1 MSDPTAHG
9 DGEDAVGD
17 LSSTAAASA
26 VPDGRPGGVGR
37 ASALRGAEAPRG
49 KMGTPG
55 SNRPMITTV
64 APWAL
69 PSRTG
74 TATGA
79 RRGRAP
85 RVSSF
90 AMPTR
95 STAPKEAETRVD
107 TSCGDAPADEND
119 ENDEKQKETE
129 PKLWTTASNAPP
141 LPPRAFL
148 NECPGLSDRDSRL
161 DVRYMTYGELFKRAK
176 VFSRRITIPTFQR
189 AFCWTSTLATRFFR
203 DVALRR
209 GSSAARVKGGHGT
222 GKCLFRKSSVSVS
235 RPHGNVDPERIPQKT
250 QTTLLCLDGQQR
262 CATVALAVA
271 AIRDAAENALASM
284 TTTTTR
290 RDDDDAV
297 PSFDDESRRRRA
309 VLEATARDA
318 DSVLF
323 LDDSDDSV
331 TGGFDGDDRDY
342 VLDGEGT
349 SRVSY
354 IGIDG
359 PDIHRRP
366 NRRPNRGRSLSRL
379 TTIRPSR
386 ADRAAF
392 AACVGVQKNGDDK
405 KTARET
411 DAVTAKR
418 CDSDQTTHFMV
429 AAKRALDVEASRLTP
444 SALADAL
451 EATLNEASLTYVEIL
466 GPDDGVD
473 LAQAFQ
479 WLQEKTLFAAS
490 AVLWNAT
497 PGVTFAACD
506 LVRNYLLASTLNGS
520 VEAQEATHA
529 ERWFEPL
536 ESRIRF
542 RGVSIAENK
551 SADGT
556 ETNDRNDRTHH
567 PSAAFDAFLKAFLDD
582 DDARF
587 ASSMA
592 ERVVSGKKTR
602 RRASAVERDLRRML
616 ASEHAP
622 ESTKRSAGADTAVWT
637 YARFRSFAERVAMG
651 REDET
656 TAGGSDDD
664 DASDASPSPEAF
676 RVDFT
681 TSAPPPSWEG
691 PAPADGPPGPPGGK
705 NKNVLSRDPSSDPS
719 STLELLAREKKN
731 AEPRRERV
739 VPVDDA
745 ALREIVRRLV
755 EFGEKAGF
763 LRVSSVDRAD
773 ADRFLGDEMERR
785 DATR

>member
-26 VPDGRPGGVGR
+26 APDGRPGGVGR

-49 KMGTPG
+49 KLGTPG

-74 TATGA
+74 TATGP

-107 TSCGDAPADEND
+107 TSCGDAPPAD

-129 PKLWTTASNAPP
+129 PKTCATTASNAP

-176 VFSRRITIPTFQR
+176 VLERQRITIPTFQR

-222 GKCLFRKSSVSVS
+222 GKCLFRKSSVFLE
-235 RPHGNVDPERIPQKT
+235 RPRGNVKGERIT
-250 QTTLLCLDGQQR
+250 RTTLLCLDGQQR

-284 TTTTTR
+284 TTTR
-290 RDDDDAV
+290 RDDEKNAV
-297 PSFDDESRRRRA
+297 PSFDDESRTRA

-323 LDDSDDSV
+323 LDDSV
-331 TGGFDGDDRDY
+331 TDGGFDGDDRD
-342 VLDGEGT
+342 VFDGEGA
-349 SRVSY
+349 SVSS

-359 PDIHRRP
+359 P
-366 NRRPNRGRSLSRL
+366 NRRPRGRSLSRL

-405 KTARET
+405 ARET

-418 CDSDQTTHFMV
+418 RDSDRTTHFMV

-520 VEAQEATHA
+520 VEAQEATHV

-536 ESRIRF
+536 ESRVRF
-542 RGVSIAENK
+542 RGVSMG
-551 SADGT
+551 GT
-556 ETNDRNDRTHH
+556 GGTKTNDRTHH

-587 ASSMA
+587 RSSMA
-592 ERVVSGKKTR
+592 EQSVVSGKKTR
-602 RRASAVERDLRRML
+602 ARRASAVERDLRRML

-656 TAGGSDDD
+656 VRTGGSDDD
-664 DASDASPSPEAF
+664 EPRSPSPEAF

-691 PAPADGPPGPPGGK
+691 PAPADGPPAE
-705 NKNVLSRDPSSDPS
+705 ND
-719 STLELLAREKKN
+719 RE
-731 AEPRRERV
+731 ERV

-763 LRVSSVDRAD
+763 LRVSEGS
-773 ADRFLGDEMERR
+773 ADRFLGDFLANDETERGFR
-785 DATR
+785 TTIV

>member
-176 VFSRRITIPTFQR
+176 VFSQRITIPTFQR

-331 TGGFDGDDRDY
+331 TGGFDGDVRDY

-359 PDIHRRP
+359 PDINRRP

-556 ETNDRNDRTHH
+556 ETNDRTHH

-587 ASSMA
+587 ASMA
-592 ERVVSGKKTR
+592 ERVVSGKKTRKTR
-602 RRASAVERDLRRML
+602 RRASAVERDLRRVL

-622 ESTKRSAGADTAVWT
+622 ESTKRSASADTAVWT

-656 TAGGSDDD
+656 TAGDSDDD
-664 DASDASPSPEAF
+664 DASPSPDEAF

-691 PAPADGPPGPPGGK
+691 PAPADGPPGGK
-705 NKNVLSRDPSSDPS
+705 NKNVLSRDPSS
-719 STLELLAREKKN
+719 TLELLARD
-731 AEPRRERV
+731 AEPRRERERV

-763 LRVSSVDRAD
+763 LRVSSD
-773 ADRFLGDEMERR
+773 ADRFLGDGDRIAR
-785 DATR
+785 

>member
-74 TATGA
+74 TATGP

-176 VFSRRITIPTFQR
+176 VFSQRITIPTFQR

-235 RPHGNVDPERIPQKT
+235 RPHGNVDPERIPQIT

-271 AIRDAAENALASM
+271 AIRDAAVNALASM

-290 RDDDDAV
+290 RDDDAV

-342 VLDGEGT
+342 ILDGEGT
-349 SRVSY
+349 SRVSS

-359 PDIHRRP
+359 PDINRRPP

-405 KTARET
+405 ARET

-418 CDSDQTTHFMV
+418 CDSDRTTHFMV
-429 AAKRALDVEASRLTP
+429 AAKRALDVEASQLTP

-520 VEAQEATHA
+520 VEAQEATHV

-536 ESRIRF
+536 ESRVRF

-551 SADGT
+551 SAGGT
-556 ETNDRNDRTHH
+556 ETNDRTHH

-587 ASSMA
+587 ASMA

-664 DASDASPSPEAF
+664 DASPSPEAF

-691 PAPADGPPGPPGGK
+691 PAPADGPPAEK
-705 NKNVLSRDPSSDPS
+705 DRDVLGRDPP
-719 STLELLAREKKN
+719 STL
-731 AEPRRERV
+731 EPRRERV

-763 LRVSSVDRAD
+763 LRAEVDHAD
-773 ADRFLGDEMERR
+773 ADRFLGDGER
-785 DATR
+785 

>member
-26 VPDGRPGGVGR
+26 APDGRPGGVGR
-37 ASALRGAEAPRG
+37 ASALKGAEAPRG

-74 TATGA
+74 TATGP

-107 TSCGDAPADEND
+107 TVMCGDAPC
-119 ENDEKQKETE
+119 DEKQKETE
-129 PKLWTTASNAPP
+129 PNRSTTATRAATASNASNAP

-161 DVRYMTYGELFKRAK
+161 DVRHMTYGELFANAK
-176 VFSRRITIPTFQR
+176 ASGTQITIPTFQR
-189 AFCWTSTLATRFFR
+189 AYCWTETLATRFFR

-222 GKCLFRKSSVSVS
+222 GKCLFRKSSPRRRGGV
-235 RPHGNVDPERIPQKT
+235 GERTTQTTQTT

-262 CATVALAVA
+262 CATVALALA
-271 AIRDAAENALASM
+271 AIRDTAESALASM
-284 TTTTTR
+284 TR
-290 RDDDDAV
+290 RDDDAF
-297 PSFDDESRRRRA
+297 PSSVDESRTRA

-318 DSVLF
+318 DSALF
-323 LDDSDDSV
+323 LDSV
-331 TGGFDGDDRDY
+331 TGFDGDRDI
-342 VLDGEGT
+342 VDA
-349 SRVSY
+349 SK
-354 IGIDG
+354 IDIYG
-359 PDIHRRP
+359 PATR
-366 NRRPNRGRSLSRL
+366 RGRSLRRL
-379 TTIRPSR
+379 TIRPSR

-392 AACVGVQKNGDDK
+392 AACVGVQKNGDD
-405 KTARET
+405 ASRET
-411 DAVTAKR
+411 DASVTATETNALKTH
-418 CDSDQTTHFMV
+418 QTTHFMV
-429 AAKRALDVEASRLTP
+429 AAKRALDAEASRLAP

-451 EATLNEASLTYVEIL
+451 EATLREASLTYVEIL

-497 PGVTFAACD
+497 PGATFAACD
-506 LVRNYLLASTLNGS
+506 LARNYLLASTLNGS
-520 VEAQEATHA
+520 VEAQEETHVA
-529 ERWFEPL
+529 QWFEPL
-536 ESRIRF
+536 ESRVRF
-542 RGVSIAENK
+542 RGVSNAY
-551 SADGT
+551 
-556 ETNDRNDRTHH
+556 RTRH
-567 PSAAFDAFLKAFLDD
+567 PSEAFDAFLKAFLDD
-582 DDARF
+582 DDERF
-587 ASSMA
+587 AARA
-592 ERVVSGKKTR
+592 ERESSKGVVSGKKTR
-602 RRASAVERDLRRML
+602 RRACGMERDLRRML

-622 ESTKRSAGADTAVWT
+622 ESTKRSAGLDTAVWT
-637 YARFRSFAERVAMG
+637 YARFRSFAERVAMDDD
-651 REDET
+651 EDET
-656 TAGGSDDD
+656 TAGDESRDD
-664 DASDASPSPEAF
+664 DASPASPDLF

-691 PAPADGPPGPPGGK
+691 PAPADGPPVDEDFSPGER
-705 NKNVLSRDPSSDPS
+705 VRSPSEKS
-719 STLELLAREKKN
+719 EKKQLLARD
-731 AEPRRERV
+731 AEPPPPESARV

-745 ALREIVRRLV
+745 ARREIVRRLV

-763 LRVSSVDRAD
+763 LRVSSET
-773 ADRFLGDEMERR
+773 DRFLGE
-785 DATR
+785 

>member
-74 TATGA
+74 TATGP

-129 PKLWTTASNAPP
+129 PRLWTTASNAPP

-176 VFSRRITIPTFQR
+176 VFSQRITIPTFQR

-290 RDDDDAV
+290 RDDDDDAV

-349 SRVSY
+349 SRVSS

-359 PDIHRRP
+359 PDINRRP

-392 AACVGVQKNGDDK
+392 AACVGVQENGDDK

-418 CDSDQTTHFMV
+418 CDSDRTTHFMV

-587 ASSMA
+587 ASMA
-592 ERVVSGKKTR
+592 ERVVSGKKTRR

-656 TAGGSDDD
+656 MAGGSGSDDD
-664 DASDASPSPEAF
+664 DASPSPDEAF

-705 NKNVLSRDPSSDPS
+705 NKNVLSRDPSS
-719 STLELLAREKKN
+719 TLELLARD
-731 AEPRRERV
+731 AEPRRERERV

-755 EFGEKAGF
+755 EFGKKAGF
-763 LRVSSVDRAD
+763 LRVSSVDHAD
-773 ADRFLGDEMERR
+773 ADRFLGDETER
-785 DATR
+785 

>member
-74 TATGA
+74 TATGP

-176 VFSRRITIPTFQR
+176 VFSQRITIPTFQR

-235 RPHGNVDPERIPQKT
+235 RPHGNVDPERIPQIT

-271 AIRDAAENALASM
+271 AIRDAAVNALASM

-290 RDDDDAV
+290 RDDDAV

-342 VLDGEGT
+342 ILDGEGT
-349 SRVSY
+349 SRVSS

-359 PDIHRRP
+359 PDINRRPP

-405 KTARET
+405 ARET

-418 CDSDQTTHFMV
+418 CDSDRTTHFMV
-429 AAKRALDVEASRLTP
+429 AAKRALDVEASQLTP

-520 VEAQEATHA
+520 VEAQEATHV

-536 ESRIRF
+536 ESRVRF

-551 SADGT
+551 SAGGT
-556 ETNDRNDRTHH
+556 ETNDRTHH

-587 ASSMA
+587 ASMA

-664 DASDASPSPEAF
+664 DASPSPEAF

-691 PAPADGPPGPPGGK
+691 PAPADAAPADEPRERVRSPEERGGPPGDPP
-705 NKNVLSRDPSSDPS
+705 SARD
-719 STLELLAREKKN
+719 
-731 AEPRRERV
+731 AEPPP

-745 ALREIVRRLV
+745 ARREVLRRLV
-755 EFGEKAGF
+755 AFGEKAGF
-763 LRVSSVDRAD
+763 LA
-773 ADRFLGDEMERR
+773 
-785 DATR
+785 